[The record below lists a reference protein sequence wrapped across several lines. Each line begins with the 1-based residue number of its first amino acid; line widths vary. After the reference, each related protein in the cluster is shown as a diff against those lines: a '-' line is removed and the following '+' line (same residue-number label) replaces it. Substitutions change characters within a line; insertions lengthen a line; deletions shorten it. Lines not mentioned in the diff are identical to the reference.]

1 MNFDLNV
8 ENYNENELLD
18 MFGLSKFYDQNMLD
32 INETKII
39 DNINSNNKI
48 NQEVKSKTI
57 SFIVKAK
64 NILLANVNN
73 GRNTSSFLEQVSGLN
88 GSNANNVQSKIT
100 ELYHLNAKL
109 QRTNIENPQ
118 DHMVQVR
125 PPEPYIT
132 SNPRN
137 YLPGIINPLKK
148 TVFRQ
153 YLNVDSRFRD
163 NYYGAPSTNFFMALP
178 INLNK
183 IINMQL
189 MSLELPTTY
198 YVVSKQFGNNFF
210 KLIVEGEEPV
220 VINVPNGNY
229 SSSGIVNYLNSEMQK
244 LGGNFQYISFN
255 VNIDS
260 NNDGSN
266 QMIVS
271 IDPIQNIS
279 FSLDFQ
285 SNALGTDDRN
295 TPLPLKL
302 GWNLGFRNGIYENN
316 TTYVSEGVIDFS
328 GPRYMYLAI
337 DDYNNNVSN
346 SFYSAFNSS
355 ILNNNNILARISINS
370 QNYTI
375 FNENNFNVVTFP
387 RMYYGPVNIKNIT
400 VQLLDEYGRIVDL
413 NNMDYSF
420 CLTFETAYDI

>member
-1 MNFDLNV
+1 
-8 ENYNENELLD
+8 
-18 MFGLSKFYDQNMLD
+18 
-32 INETKII
+32 
-39 DNINSNNKI
+39 
-48 NQEVKSKTI
+48 
-57 SFIVKAK
+57 
-64 NILLANVNN
+64 
-73 GRNTSSFLEQVSGLN
+73 
-88 GSNANNVQSKIT
+88 
-100 ELYHLNAKL
+100 
-109 QRTNIENPQ
+109 
-118 DHMVQVR
+118 
-125 PPEPYIT
+125 
-132 SNPRN
+132 
-137 YLPGIINPLKK
+137 
-148 TVFRQ
+148 
-153 YLNVDSRFRD
+153 
-163 NYYGAPSTNFFMALP
+163 MALP